1 MAAPPAPGAWL
12 LEVLRHMDVGPFVFE
27 LLWFSDLARLSKT
40 SHVERARVRG
50 QLARCLERRR
60 GISYAFPDGKLSSK
74 DPQLLQKLA
83 DQLNSDDGLAC
94 WFYSI
99 RGTLPHVG
107 TKLFGFV
114 KSRKVLIRLM
124 ERDPRVFKYA
134 SMDLRDDPK
143 IVRTAVEH
151 DPSMLEIASETQRDD
166 PELVLIAYRK
176 CHSTLRFASA
186 RLRSDLT
193 FMLNIVHYSL
203 YDFMMYAS
211 EELKRSPRC
220 ISAVNAKY
228 REQLEKE
235 YGSRDKIPS
244 YCANLTQEL
253 RRERAYRRHR
263 PY

>member
-27 LLWFSDLARLSKT
+27 LLWFSDLASIF
-40 SHVERARVRG
+40 
-50 QLARCLERRR
+50 RRR
-60 GISYAFPDGKLSSK
+60 ATWNGPVSAGNLHVAWRGGVGSPTPSPMESFPSK

-176 CHSTLRFASA
+176 CHQHFG
-186 RLRSDLT
+186 
-193 FMLNIVHYSL
+193 
-203 YDFMMYAS
+203 
-211 EELKRSPRC
+211 SPRRVC
-220 ISAVNAKY
+220 AVT
-228 REQLEKE
+228 
-235 YGSRDKIPS
+235 SPS
-244 YCANLTQEL
+244 
-253 RRERAYRRHR
+253 
-263 PY
+263 